1 MGPSQICGC
10 PFREPRVFTI
20 AHIYIYIDRWWLIG
34 ISHQEW
40 PTNSGELSQTKLRI
54 PCIYHILVDCVTI
67 FTGDFHSPIGYV
79 HEHLDPKGPLL
90 IEFGTISDTAGWLGF
105 SSNGWFA
112 GISLSTYSLLDLDD
126 WRHIRLGDFP
136 AMLDDQMIKSR
147 FLVPIPS
154 PSFIVWC
161 SPCLLVSISRFLLV
175 IAFPFQ
181 VVK

>member
-20 AHIYIYIDRWWLIG
+20 AHIYIDRWWLIG
-34 ISHQEW
+34 TSHQEW

-105 SSNGWFA
+105 SSNGWF
-112 GISLSTYSLLDLDD
+112 G
-126 WRHIRLGDFP
+126 
-136 AMLDDQMIKSR
+136 DQMIKSR